1 MKKYGILITTFNRYD
16 YYKTMADSLK
26 RCELLLGTKIFIS
39 DDCSTDPRIKEISL
53 DLQSH
58 FKEFDVRLF
67 TNEQNLGAQR
77 NYRRSMLRFENEDV
91 DHVINIDA
99 DCIFNKFWMK
109 YLDQVISLFDYDVCA
124 NAFMGDLY
132 HTVIF
137 QNENYIETK
146 TSNGLGLTLPRSMM
160 QIFRDMPDT
169 NSVGFDGYVEQECR
183 KRNMRCVSPVNSYV
197 EHIGHDY
204 GVNARPG
211 RSEKAVR
218 FVYE

>member
-16 YYKTMADSLK
+16 YYKTTADSLK
-26 RCELLLGTKIFIS
+26 RCDLLPGTKIFIN
-39 DDCSTDPRIKEISL
+39 DDCSSDPRIKEVSL
-53 DLQSH
+53 DLQNY
-58 FKEFDVRLF
+58 FKDYDVRLF

-77 NYRRSMLRFENEDV
+77 NYRQSMLKFENEDV
-91 DHVINIDA
+91 DYVINIDA

-124 NAFMGDLY
+124 NAFMGNLF

-146 TSNGLGLTLPRSMM
+146 TSNGLGVTLPRSMM
-160 QIFRDMPDT
+160 GVFKDMPDT
-169 NSVGFDGYVEQECR
+169 NASPFDGFVYAECR
-183 KRNMRCVSPVNSYV
+183 KRNIKAVSPTNSYI
-197 EHIGHDY
+197 EHIGYD
-204 GVNARPG
+204 GVNSMPNHL
-211 RSEKAVR
+211 EKAVR